1 MWLRFH
7 IYAGSWVFVFLCLAY
22 FTWHNALQVHPCC
35 LNVRIFFFV
44 FLPLCIF
51 IFIHSSIQW
60 ISREK
65 RNRDHPFLLLWVL
78 QYLLKES
85 FCRCVWGT
93 NSNLPSQVKIM
104 KDVYSKSV
112 LPSHSHTS
120 HVTDIQRIS
129 SGFDPNIATYYN
141 HKRKKLVMQ
150 FLVLGW
156 HLINVSAC
164 PFVGLWKRKGGMFE
178 KC

>member
-1 MWLRFH
+1 M
-7 IYAGSWVFVFLCLAY
+7 FVFLCLAY
-22 FTWHNALQVHPCC
+22 FTWHNAFQVHPWC
-35 LNVRIFFFV
+35 LNVKIFFFV
-44 FLPLCIF
+44 FVPLCIF

-60 ISREK
+60 IKNFKWEEK
-65 RNRDHPFLLLWVL
+65 QRSPFLLLWVL

-85 FCRCVWGT
+85 FWRCVWGT
-93 NSNLPSQVKIM
+93 NSNLPPQVTIM
-104 KDVYSKSV
+104 KDVYLKSV
-112 LPSHSHTS
+112 LLSLSHTS

-129 SGFDPNIATYYN
+129 SGFDPNISTYYN

-164 PFVGLWKRKGGMFE
+164 PSSCRPLE
-178 KC
+178 KER